1 MTAAISPS
9 APRARS
15 SLVQSW
21 RTQFVLLSAIWGSS
35 FLCIKVLDDVW
46 APVQVALARV
56 ALGALFLVGA
66 LAVKRRPLPRDRAA
80 WGHVAVIGAFMNALP
95 FTLFAFGEQHVSSVI
110 AGLWNGT
117 TPLMTLVAVLVLLP
131 DERPSQRRLG
141 GVAGGFAG
149 LVVLLGPWQG
159 LGGDELLGHVACALG
174 ACCYGIGLTY
184 TRRHVSARPE
194 SGLSLAAAQL
204 LCATAMLAVVAPLAG
219 APSFALDG
227 GEVAAVLVLGVLG
240 SGLAYVLTHAIV
252 RAAGPSTFSLVTYVI
267 PIFSTILGVAILSE
281 SVSWNQPVGAA
292 IVLAAI
298 WSRPPAAR
306 PAGRA
311 RRLPWPRGRRHRIG
325 SRQGHGGRASAAG
338 RLVQARA
345 PRPADD
351 RRT

>member
-1 MTAAISPS
+1 VLSRS

-15 SLVQSW
+15 SVMQSW
-21 RTQFVLLSAIWGSS
+21 RTQFVALSAIWGSS

-56 ALGALFLVGA
+56 ALGAVFL
-66 LAVKRRPLPRDRAA
+66 LAVLAAKRTPLPRERAA
-80 WGHVAVIGAFMNALP
+80 WGHVAVVGAFMNALP

-131 DERPSQRRLG
+131 QERPDRRRLAG
-141 GVAGGFAG
+141 LAGGFGG
-149 LVVLLGPWQG
+149 LIVLLGPWQG

-184 TRRHVSARPE
+184 TRRYVSARPE

-204 LCATAMLAVVAPLAG
+204 LCATAMLAVFAPLDG
-219 APSFALDG
+219 APSLRLDG
-227 GEVAAVLVLGVLG
+227 GQVAGALVLGVLG

-252 RAAGPSTFSLVTYVI
+252 RAAGATTFSLVTYVI
-267 PIFSTILGVAILSE
+267 PIFSTILGVVILSE
-281 SVSWNQPVGAA
+281 SVSWNQPAGAA
-292 IVLAAI
+292 IVLAAM
-298 WSRPPAAR
+298 WAAAQ
-306 PAGRA
+306 PAGGA
-311 RRLPWPRGRRHRIG
+311 RRLPWLRGRRHRIG
-325 SRQGHGGRASAAG
+325 SRQGHGGRALAAG